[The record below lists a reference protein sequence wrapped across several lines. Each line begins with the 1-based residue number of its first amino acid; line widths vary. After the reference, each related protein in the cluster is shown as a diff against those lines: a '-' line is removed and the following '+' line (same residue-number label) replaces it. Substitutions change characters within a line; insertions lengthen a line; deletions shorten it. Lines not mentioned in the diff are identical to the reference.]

1 MGEILTDSH
10 LIGGQR
16 ADPNVISNL
25 AGGRRT
31 AVHLALTVGAELLQ
45 IALEQRC
52 GRMIAAQ
59 IEAAQLDLLQPLEQT
74 FDQIREWAPAARTF
88 QEVVAAGRLP
98 GQTDARLP
106 PGVGQEPGVQFS
118 LHLGQLLSRF
128 QSVRGDDQELAG
140 GVDDLAGPWQIQRLQ
155 HAQRR
160 AFAQQ

>member
-1 MGEILTDSH
+1 MNESCVSASVYVMLSGGHLMQVVANEIGAKVNIPFSAAFDYDTLPQ
-10 LIGGQR
+10 LK
-16 ADPNVISNL
+16 
-25 AGGRRT
+25 
-31 AVHLALTVGAELLQ
+31 TVAK
-45 IALEQRC
+45 EQK
-52 GRMIAAQ
+52 GYLNAAA
-59 IEAAQLDLLQPLEQT
+59 EAA
-74 FDQIREWAPAARTF
+74 F

-128 QSVRGDDQELAG
+128 QSVRGDDQELAS
-140 GVDDLAGPWQIQRLQ
+140 GVDDLAGPRQIQRLQ